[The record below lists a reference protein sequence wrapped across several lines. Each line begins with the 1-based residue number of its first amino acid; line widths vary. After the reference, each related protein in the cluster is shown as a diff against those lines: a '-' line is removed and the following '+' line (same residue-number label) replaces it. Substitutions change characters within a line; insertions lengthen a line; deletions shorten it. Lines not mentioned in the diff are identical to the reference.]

1 MPFLWFDDNVLN
13 AIHFEL
19 GGPLFG
25 RFGDLYGGR
34 PALLLAYLSATLMY
48 LMLGF
53 ADSVTFLF
61 AAKLPSLFMHA
72 MQGGQ
77 MVATDLR
84 FLIMNSTSSFTIS
97 VLILTGLPSVYS
109 FNHFTNFTRVFT
121 NYRSKSST

>member
-84 FLIMNSTSSFTIS
+84 FLIMNSTSSFLEI
-97 VLILTGLPSVYS
+97 VVIVMLLK
-109 FNHFTNFTRVFT
+109 RA
-121 NYRSKSST
+121 R